1 MTKYMIWNQIAT
13 ARLGMWVRSESEVGV
28 LSSFSSCVHSCVL
41 SCALSCVLSSVLSI
55 VLSGLYI
62 ALSGCKRLMVTLN
75 LQRFAALILG
85 ISCNRAG
92 NRVSP
97 LISINHGWCQCL
109 PLLSFIFSFYLFW
122 SSTLLSRWT
131 FHQTQLPS
139 LMTLINSYML
149 DNLAGV
155 GNLENDLCDLDDLD
169 GPYSPYGI

>member
-1 MTKYMIWNQIAT
+1 
-13 ARLGMWVRSESEVGV
+13 MWVRSESEVGV

-97 LISINHGWCQCL
+97 LISINHGRCQCL

-131 FHQTQLPS
+131 FHQSQLPS
-139 LMTLINSYML
+139 LMTLINPNKL

-155 GNLENDLCDLDDLD
+155 GNLENDLCDLD